1 MRFGVLGPLAV
12 WTNDGTPVTI
22 PGAKVRALLA
32 VLLVHRGEPVSADRL
47 IDDLWGD
54 TPPRNAQAALQVKV
68 SQLRK
73 ALDDAQRDIIVSG
86 PSGYMVRAEPDAVD
100 ADRFASLVRAGR
112 PAEALEL
119 WRGPA
124 FADFADETFAAPAI
138 AQLTELRLS
147 ALEDH
152 AEARLDAGRHSD
164 LVGELTRLV
173 EQNPLR
179 ERLSA
184 ALMRALYRAGR
195 QAEALECYRTLS
207 TRLSDELGVDPSPE
221 LAALYESI
229 LRQDPALG
237 APAPSPPASNLTAP
251 VVDLVG
257 RTEALGEISRL
268 LDQSRLVTLIG
279 PGGVGKTQLALESA
293 RRRDGVWLVELAGL
307 DRAGATPESLA
318 DMVSSAL
325 GIRDDATSSGGS
337 AERLTEALRRKRVLL
352 VLDNC
357 EHLIG
362 PVAELTELLLRSVPD
377 LKVLATSR
385 EPLATAGEQLFPV
398 SPLALPESPEEV
410 SESPAVQLFVARTAA
425 VTPGFTV
432 TRDNAR
438 AIAAI
443 CRRLDGLPLA
453 LELAATRVR
462 VLGVHDL
469 ALRLEDRFRVLTSGH
484 RTAPAR
490 QQTLRAMM
498 DWSWDLLSSAER
510 AVLRRLAVHADGS
523 TLASAEAICAG
534 GDVEAYDVLD
544 LLARL
549 VDRSLV
555 VTNETP
561 QGVRYRMLET
571 VVDYSRQRLI
581 EAGEENTVR
590 RTHAEYYVEFA
601 EQADNHLRGPDQR
614 LWLQR
619 LDAEGGNLRA
629 ALATAVRD
637 NAAELALRL
646 VNALSW
652 YGILRGKYQEA
663 HRSLTTALS
672 LEADAPA
679 DVRADAQA
687 WQIAFAFLK
696 GSDST
701 PLEHGLA
708 VLEQYQDPAARA
720 RASWLFGYV
729 GRSGTPDAAAEM
741 ISEALPVFRSLGDQ
755 WSLATG
761 LSTLAELALMRG
773 DLATAKHNAATAAEI
788 FTETGDRW
796 GQIQVAEIL
805 GRLAEIAGDHQTSG
819 QLQHDALQMAQELEI
834 WPLVAQQLAR
844 MGRHALLAGEHAQA
858 QEFLERSMRV
868 AMDHSSEAGVN
879 LARGGLAMLAR
890 RQGRFEAAEEL
901 LRPLLRWERQINYD
915 HGMAF
920 GLTEL
925 GFNAAQ
931 RGDVAAA
938 LSLHREGLATA
949 WATGDPRAVAHAL
962 EGLAD
967 ARVLTGEHALA
978 AQLLGAATAA
988 RESVGSPL
996 PAAER
1001 GDVDRITAS
1010 LRASLGDDGLAA
1022 ELMRGRDLDVQD
1034 LVRRMSEQ
1042 SVH

>member
-12 WTNDGTPVTI
+12 WTDDGTPVTI

-32 VLLVHRGEPVSADRL
+32 VLLVHRGEPVTADRL
-47 IDDLWGD
+47 IDDLWGG

-73 ALDDAQRDIIVSG
+73 ALDDAQREIVVSG
-86 PSGYMVRAEPDAVD
+86 PSGYMVRVEPDAVD

-124 FADFADETFAAPAI
+124 FADFADEAFAAPAI

-152 AEARLDAGRHSD
+152 AEARLDAGRHSG

-179 ERLSA
+179 ERLSG

-221 LAALYESI
+221 LSGLYESI
-229 LRQDPALG
+229 LRQDTALG
-237 APAPSPPASNLTAP
+237 APAAPVSNLTAP

-257 RTEALGEISRL
+257 RGEALEEISRL

-293 RRRDGVWLVELAGL
+293 RRRDDVWLVELAGFA
-307 DRAGATPESLA
+307 RASATPDSLA
-318 DMVSSAL
+318 DMVNSAL

-337 AERLTEALRRKRVLL
+337 TERLTEALRRKRILL

-362 PVAELTELLLRSVPD
+362 PVAELTELLLGSVPD

-385 EPLATAGEQLFPV
+385 EPLSIAGEQLFPV
-398 SPLALPESPEEV
+398 SPLALPDAQNPADV

-425 VTPGFTV
+425 VTPGFTL
-432 TRDNAR
+432 TNDNAR

-453 LELAATRVR
+453 LELAASRVR

-490 QQTLRAMM
+490 QQTLRAMI
-498 DWSWDLLSSAER
+498 DWSWDLLSSTER

-523 TLASAEAICAG
+523 TLASAEVVCAG

-571 VVDYSRQRLI
+571 VADYCRQRLA
-581 EAGEENTVR
+581 EADEETTVR

-619 LDAEGGNLRA
+619 LDVEGGNLRA
-629 ALATAVRD
+629 ALATAIRD

-652 YGILRGKYQEA
+652 YGILRGKYEEA

-672 LEADAPA
+672 LEAEAPV
-679 DVRADAQA
+679 DMRADAQA
-687 WQIAFAFLK
+687 WQIAFAFMK

-708 VLEQYQDPAARA
+708 VLDQYKDPAARA

-729 GRSGTPDAAAEM
+729 GRSGTPDAATKM

-755 WSLATG
+755 WGLAAG
-761 LSTLAELALMRG
+761 LSTLAELASMRG
-773 DLATAKHNAATAAEI
+773 DLTTAKHNASTAAEI
-788 FTETGDRW
+788 FAETGDRW
-796 GQIQVAEIL
+796 GQIQVVEIL

-844 MGRHALLAGEHAQA
+844 MGRHALLAGDHAGA

-901 LRPLLRWERQINYD
+901 LRPLLRWERQINYEV
-915 HGMAF
+915 GIAF

-931 RGDVAAA
+931 RGDVTAA
-938 LSLHREGLATA
+938 LSLHREGLTTA

-967 ARVLTGEHALA
+967 ARVLTGEHTLA

-1022 ELMRGRDLDVQD
+1022 ELMRGRDLDVQH
-1034 LVRRMSEQ
+1034 LVHQMT
-1042 SVH
+1042 VHNE